1 LYTMKVENNACIWPK
16 WKVSQRL
23 KPKNNWSIGSKDW
36 EFKDGGTRKSKSFLR
51 NGTENSG
58 LCIAQ
63 AKTIN
68 FDEPFLVLIP

>member
-1 LYTMKVENNACIWPK
+1 MLVFGPNERFSKAEAKKQLEYWFE
-16 WKVSQRL
+16 RL
-23 KPKNNWSIGSKDW
+23 

-51 NGTENSG
+51 NGTENSVCS